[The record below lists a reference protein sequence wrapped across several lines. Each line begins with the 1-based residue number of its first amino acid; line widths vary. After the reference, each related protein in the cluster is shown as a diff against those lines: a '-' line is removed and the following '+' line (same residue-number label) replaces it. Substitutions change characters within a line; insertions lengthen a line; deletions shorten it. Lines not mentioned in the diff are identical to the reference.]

1 MNIVQITIMD
11 EKGYILEYKDF
22 KPADSDGI
30 KTYILKQLVNMLAI
44 KIHIRKW

>member
-22 KPADSDGI
+22 NPKDKPGMDGFI
-30 KTYILKQLVNMLAI
+30 WKHMVNISAV